1 MMKKLVKLLSL
12 VLVASMLL
20 VCLASCDAS
29 GSIKKAYEEA
39 GYEVKILSA
48 EDDDVR
54 AILLLLEFD
63 EEEIEDM
70 EDYEFI
76 FCTKDFVK
84 TALIIKFPNAGELK
98 DFLIVEEDGE
108 KDDSAFRAAEDAGK
122 INGNCLLIYGVLGG
136 DEPFA
141 K

>member
-1 MMKKLVKLLSL
+1 MKKLVKLLSL
-12 VLVASMLL
+12 MLVASMLL
-20 VCLASCDAS
+20 ACLASCDAS
-29 GSIKKAYEEA
+29 GGIKKAYEEA
-39 GYEVKILSA
+39 GYEVKTLSA

-54 AILLLLEFD
+54 AILLLLDFD
-63 EEEIEDM
+63 EDQIEDI
-70 EDYEFI
+70 ENYEFI
-76 FCTKDFVK
+76 FCTKDIVK

-108 KDDSAFRAAEDAGK
+108 KDDSAFRAAEDAGN

>member
-1 MMKKLVKLLSL
+1 MKKLVKLLSL

-39 GYEVKILSA
+39 GYEVKTLSA

-54 AILLLLEFD
+54 AILLNLYSED
-63 EEEIEDM
+63 EIEEMD
-70 EDYEFI
+70 DYEFL
-76 FCTKDFVK
+76 FCVKMFVPS
-84 TALIIKFPNAGELK
+84 ALIIKFPSAGELK
-98 DFLIVEEDGE
+98 DFLVVEEDGK
-108 KDDSAFRAAEDAGK
+108 KDDSAFTAAKEAGK
-122 INGNCLLIYGVLGG
+122 INGNCLLVYGLT
-136 DEPFA
+136 DAAKEPFA

>member
-1 MMKKLVKLLSL
+1 MKKLVKLLSL
-12 VLVASMLL
+12 MLVASMLL
-20 VCLASCDAS
+20 VSLASCDAS
-29 GSIKKAYEEA
+29 GRIKKAYEEA
-39 GYEVKILSA
+39 GYEVKTLSA

-54 AILLLLEFD
+54 AILLLLDFD

-76 FCTKDFVK
+76 FCTKDLVK

-122 INGNCLLIYGVLGG
+122 INGNCHLIYGIGG
-136 DEPFA
+136 ADEIFA
-141 K
+141 GK